1 LRKSCNT
8 HSQGNAKL
16 GRKIVWGGKVMVAL
30 SSRYV
35 MEQAYQ
41 FLTNYVFFIEGE
53 VLDDAEDNRIG
64 EDGGVE

>member
-1 LRKSCNT
+1 
-8 HSQGNAKL
+8 
-16 GRKIVWGGKVMVAL
+16 MVAL

-53 VLDDAEDNRIG
+53 VLDDAEDDRIG
-64 EDGGVE
+64 EDGGVERMGCIDRQASG